1 MAHALSGPKPRGA
14 SLVAQVLDAALTEI
28 ALVGHDKLSIEDV
41 ARRADVNRTT
51 IYRRWPTP
59 EALAVAAFE
68 HGSASGSMPNLGSL
82 RADLIDYLRQ
92 FREVCRT
99 PAMLCL
105 ARLQFTGELSGKVGA
120 MVQAR
125 IEGESCNSLML
136 FERALSRGE
145 LPAGTD
151 IALIRDLVLGGAQY
165 LMLFRHVSCS
175 DERLEHILDVI
186 LTGAAAEPK
195 VRAAA

>member
-1 MAHALSGPKPRGA
+1 MTRPSAPKPRGA
-14 SLVAQVLDAALTEI
+14 SLVGKVLDAALTEI

-41 ARRADVNRTT
+41 AKRADVNRTT

-68 HGSASGSMPNLGSL
+68 HGSASGSMPDLGSL

-92 FREVCRT
+92 FRDVCRT

-105 ARLQFTGELSGKVGA
+105 ARMQFTGELTGKVGA

-125 IEGESCNSLML
+125 IEGDSCDALMI
-136 FERALSRGE
+136 FERALERGE
-145 LPAGTD
+145 LPAGTN
-151 IALIRDLVLGGAQY
+151 IELIRDLVLGGAQY

-175 DERLEHILDVI
+175 DATLEQILDVI
-186 LTGAAAEPK
+186 LTGAAVEPK
-195 VRAAA
+195 VAAPA